1 MWEETKKITQRIR
14 TIRELDHRK
23 IEDCASFLGIST
35 EKYQKIEN
43 DEGGFTLP
51 EIELL
56 ALLFRVPV
64 TSFFEDS
71 PVEEQFPPSLTAC
84 VRDDYKKLR
93 NRMIL
98 AKIKI
103 ESKKQDISLED
114 IQTKT
119 ETPLESY
126 DTFINGMS
134 WDNLQQICNELS
146 ISISSLLEGALNPY
160 AGADEEV
167 HDENWTP
174 EYPVE
179 PAATDY
185 DIWDENNF
193 EDLVKAIKR
202 APKDEQA
209 LMAKILLE
217 ELREI

>member
-1 MWEETKKITQRIR
+1 
-14 TIRELDHRK
+14 
-23 IEDCASFLGIST
+23 
-35 EKYQKIEN
+35 
-43 DEGGFTLP
+43 
-51 EIELL
+51 
-56 ALLFRVPV
+56 LFRVPV

-93 NRMIL
+93 NRIIL

-103 ESKKQDISLED
+103 ESKKQEISLED

-119 ETPLESY
+119 ETALESY
-126 DTFINGMS
+126 DTFNNGMS
-134 WDNLQQICNELS
+134 WDDLQQICDELS

-160 AGADEEV
+160 AGADKEV

-174 EYPVE
+174 EYAVE
-179 PAATDY
+179 PAATAY

-193 EDLVKAIKR
+193 EDLVKAIKK